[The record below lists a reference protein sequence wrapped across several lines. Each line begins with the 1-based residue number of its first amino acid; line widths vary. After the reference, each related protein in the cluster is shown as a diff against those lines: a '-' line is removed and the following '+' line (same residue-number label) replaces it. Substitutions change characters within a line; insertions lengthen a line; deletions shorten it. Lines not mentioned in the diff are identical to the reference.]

1 MELSESGRHCM
12 ANYYLLEQTRNEAHR
27 YLEGIAKEFSAL
39 VEEHLRM
46 KADGLLEFSTDV
58 RKGGGYVE
66 FAIKMR
72 PDAVQLAEMQAW
84 RYSIVYRDAMRT
96 HKLVDSTEARIFG
109 WTPKAL
115 SRQQDQV
122 ERVAKTIG
130 LKRMPYD
137 EVMVDLVGAS
147 VDEVVE
153 EIARIFVGYY
163 DDYLRVVQESLK
175 EGR

>member
-1 MELSESGRHCM
+1 VELSESGRHYL
-12 ANYYLLEQTRNEAHR
+12 ANYYLLAQTRDEVHR
-27 YLEGIAKEFSAL
+27 YLEGIAKEFSEL
-39 VEEHLRM
+39 VEDHLRM
-46 KADGLLEFSTDV
+46 KADDLLEFSADV

-72 PDAVQLAEMQAW
+72 PDAEQLAEMQDW
-84 RYSIVYRDAMRT
+84 RYSIIYRDAMRT
-96 HKLVDSTEARIFG
+96 HKLADSNQARIFG

-122 ERVAKTIG
+122 ERVAKAIG
-130 LKRMPYD
+130 LKRMPYA
-137 EVMVDLVGAS
+137 EVTVDLVGAS

-175 EGR
+175 EGH